1 MATAPVIPH
10 GAWPA
15 LMSARTAAGYVDEPS
30 VEAFLRAVGSRYP
43 APRYGSG
50 KRGRWLR
57 KDLDA
62 AIGNLADEEEVD
74 AAAAD
79 RVFGCA
85 G

>member
-1 MATAPVIPH
+1 MATPPTIPH

-30 VEAFLRAVGSRYP
+30 VESFLRAVGSRYP
-43 APRYGSG
+43 APRWGSG

-57 KDLDA
+57 KDLDR
-62 AIGNLADEEEVD
+62 AIGNLVDLEDADR
-74 AAAAD
+74 AAAD
-79 RVFGCA
+79 KVFGCA